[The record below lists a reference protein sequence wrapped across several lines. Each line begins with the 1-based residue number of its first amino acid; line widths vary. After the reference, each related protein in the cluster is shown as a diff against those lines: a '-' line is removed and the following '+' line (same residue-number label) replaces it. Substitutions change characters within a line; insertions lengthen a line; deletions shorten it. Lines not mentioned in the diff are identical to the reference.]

1 MYVMVI
7 RKLLA
12 VVSAIV
18 SILFIFLGI
27 WAIALTVSNYHP
39 STVFDRVGPWFL
51 VAVLFGLSFALMRF
65 AKRSL
70 G

>member
-1 MYVMVI
+1 MPAMLI

-12 VVSAIV
+12 AVSAIA

-27 WAIALTVSNYHP
+27 WAIGLTLSNYHP
-39 STVFDRVGPWFL
+39 STVYDRVGPWFL
-51 VAVLFGLSFALMRF
+51 VAVLFGVSFVLMRF

-70 G
+70 R